1 MSLCFILPVSP
12 TDRNQRSI
20 MKQLH
25 LLQHLAPAA
34 VIVLTYDQDAAQS
47 YGGSTEESIAARMA
61 Q

>member
-1 MSLCFILPVSP
+1 
-12 TDRNQRSI
+12 